1 MSSKFF
7 KKFYKTL
14 FLLSVLLTVFFVY
27 PNFSQAATRTI
38 SDAGG
43 NWDDTGTWVE
53 GAVPTAADDV
63 VATATSGSVTI
74 VAGDDAFVRSIVLTG
89 YTGTL
94 SHNLATTLFIGDGTA
109 GASNNALIFPTSGW
123 TYTLGSTTTA
133 AIDFVSTS
141 TTQQNVNFGGKSA
154 GSVNFNGVGGS
165 WKLTGAMATGSA
177 ATVTLTNGSLDTNG
191 QLLTI
196 GRFNSDNSN
205 TRSLTLGG
213 LSSITLAG
221 TSTAWDI
228 DTTTGLTFDGGN
240 TSITASASGITFG
253 GGGLTYGTVAITG
266 AGTST
271 INGANTFG
279 TLTRTGTATKTNRL
293 TLGANQVV
301 SSGFNLNGNSAT
313 NRLLVKS
320 NTLGTPRTITNNA
333 LITSI
338 TNADFQDITG
348 AGTASWDISAATGNS
363 GDAGGNSSI
372 TFTTA
377 ATQTWNGTSGGNWS
391 ANAWTS
397 RVPLPQD
404 DVVINAAFSA
414 SQTVTA
420 DMPRLGKSISFADAT
435 GTPTFDISSISN
447 TIYGSLT
454 LISGMNLTVSTTLV
468 FEGRSSFTLTSATK
482 AFDGI
487 NVQMYGGTLTLQDNL
502 TLGSSDILS
511 FQNGTFD
518 ANGKDLSIGLFT
530 SDNSNTRTITMGA
543 GTWTLTGNNTNIWD
557 FTATTGLTFNRGNAI
572 IVNYSGATGTR
583 SIEPGF
589 LAEASAPSFN
599 ITAGTDTV
607 LVYGAFLNL
616 DFTGFSGTLADWPRT
631 IYGNLIIASGM
642 TITATSQVTTFA
654 ATSGT
659 KTITSNGVTLDFP
672 ITFDGVGGTFQLAD
686 HLTVGATR
694 TVTLTNGTFDA
705 NNKNF
710 SMGKFS
716 SSNSNTRVITMG
728 SGTWTLSGTGTVWT
742 TATITG
748 LTLGQDTS
756 TIKITDTST
765 TANTFSGG
773 GETFNNIWWSRGAS
787 TASNTIAESNTF
799 TDFKDDGSA
808 AHSILFTAATTTTV
822 TTFTVSG
829 TAGNLITINS
839 TNTATHALTK
849 SGGGTISSDYL
860 NIQHSVATPSTTWY
874 AGANSTDNQATTTAG
889 SGWIFTAPPV
899 TCTSLDTGNWNTAGT
914 WDCAKVPAVG
924 DTVIVALS
932 HTVTMDVDSAVLVTI
947 TVNGTLNTSNGTSR
961 ALSGTTLTIG
971 SSGTV
976 TANASTITLS
986 GTTGTLFTITSG
998 GVFTFGTS
1006 TVVFSGNGD
1015 ATLHSAA
1022 IAIAFNAMTSSGTGT
1037 KTLGAGIIT
1046 NGALTISDG
1055 TLQLSS
1061 FDVTANSTTSITG
1074 TLNDDSATG
1083 TNLFVG
1089 AVTINSG
1096 GVWTTSNNPAF
1107 TFRGGLTNDSS
1118 SGFTSG
1124 SGIYTFNT
1132 NAQTVSGT
1140 QSFTITNL
1148 TNSVTSSTGL
1158 SFSGAQ
1164 PTVTTLTQGS
1174 SAQLTFSGSMP
1185 TITTL
1190 TATASGNT
1198 VSYTSTAGAQTVIS
1212 TTYVNVTIDKSG
1224 QTATLGGNIIL
1235 NDTLTI
1241 TAGALDV
1248 GSNYSINLKSWTD
1261 TGSGTFTEGGG
1272 TVTFDV
1278 ASGTINSNETF
1289 ENVTINHAGTTT
1301 LGAAL
1306 DLDDTLTITA
1316 GALDVSGTN
1325 YGISLKSWT
1334 DSGSGTFTEGT
1345 GTVTF
1350 DVASGTINSNETF
1363 ENVTINHAG
1372 TTTLGAA
1379 LDLDDTL
1386 TITAGALDVSGT
1398 NYGISLKSWT
1408 DSGSGTFTESGGT
1421 VTFDVAS
1428 GTINSNE
1435 TFENVTINHAGTT
1448 TLGAALDLDDTLTIT
1463 AGALDV
1469 SGTNY
1474 GISLKSW
1481 TDSGS
1486 GTFTEGTGTVTF
1498 DVAGGTINSNE
1509 TFENV
1514 TINHA
1519 GTTTLA
1525 AALDLDDTLT
1535 ITAGALDVG
1544 SDYGITLKSWTDS
1557 GSGTFTEG
1565 SGTVTFDITGG
1576 TINSNETFENVTIN
1590 HAGTTTLGAAL
1601 DLDDTLTITAGALD
1615 VSGTNYGISLKSWT
1629 DSGSG
1634 TFTESGGTVT
1644 FDVASGTINSNE
1656 TFENVTINHAG
1667 TTTLG
1672 AALDLDDTLTITAGA
1687 LDVSGTNY
1695 GISLKSWTDSGS
1707 GTFTEGTGTVTFD
1720 VAGGTINSNEA
1731 FNSITINHAGTST
1744 LSADTT
1750 VAGTLTITSGT
1761 LDASSYTITLSGTST
1776 VFSNS
1781 GSFTAGTS
1789 TILITDTSST
1799 SKTFAGGGG
1808 TYNTVTITGSG
1819 SGAVIISGSNT
1830 FSTFTIGAPKTV
1842 TFTSSTTQTISGSFS
1857 CTGTSGNVITINSS
1871 GGVAASLSKSSGTVS
1886 CDYLHLTNSAA
1897 TGGASWQ
1904 PGLNSTDN
1912 GGNSGWLFNS
1922 APSISSGPSDGGSSL
1937 TSPNSIGSVLH
1948 FSTIATDSNSNSYYL
1963 AICKTNSIT
1972 GGSNSAPTC
1981 GGGAWCTSVATAS
1994 GFTASC
2000 SYNIQSQSVSSGNND
2015 WYAFVC
2021 DNHSSSLCS
2030 SAAQGSGD
2038 TGSPFYVTA
2047 ASDSSSSGGG
2057 QYYET
2062 EQPAYWNTPSSNPS
2076 PPTPSYPNPDPPAPS
2091 TPTPTPTPSTP
2102 PYIPPYTPPPYS
2114 PPSTPLTPGS
2124 QSIQALIQKILVQIE
2139 ALKKQIAFLQTPVPS
2154 TPGSGSGGGGGGG
2167 SSSGYLVY
2175 DIKFFAD
2182 RVWQFANSIKSFGT
2196 NLKSQSVINKVF
2208 AKKWSLPGFNYSA
2221 LSNLTKKELP
2231 ATKAIQPTPL
2241 SSLDVSAKAKIP
2253 TDIVFPKLA
2262 GGVVDLPIFLSF
2274 DKKGIGTQKINT
2286 IPGGP
2291 LSLLIKPS
2299 EAPRSIKGLIT
2310 LKKTNFSSI
2319 KTFVAVQNPNLI
2331 EQGTASLQDADQE
2344 PEMMP
2349 YVSNAT
2355 FVVLQFEYFKVED
2368 GIYQANILS
2377 PAVEGEYEIITTIE
2391 YKNAAIPTTQAK
2403 LVMIIDPEGY
2413 VYRQLKDGRLRIQ
2426 GATVSIYQQD
2436 PITKVYKLWDA
2447 SKFNQKNPITT
2458 NETGKYGFLVPPGM
2472 YYLKAE
2478 AKDYQVWQSVK
2489 FEVRL
2494 NNSIHI
2500 DIPLKKKTLWQ
2511 RLFGP

>member
-1 MSSKFF
+1 
-7 KKFYKTL
+7 
-14 FLLSVLLTVFFVY
+14 
-27 PNFSQAATRTI
+27 
-38 SDAGG
+38 
-43 NWDDTGTWVE
+43 
-53 GAVPTAADDV
+53 
-63 VATATSGSVTI
+63 
-74 VAGDDAFVRSIVLTG
+74 
-89 YTGTL
+89 
-94 SHNLATTLFIGDGTA
+94 
-109 GASNNALIFPTSGW
+109 
-123 TYTLGSTTTA
+123 
-133 AIDFVSTS
+133 
-141 TTQQNVNFGGKSA
+141 
-154 GSVNFNGVGGS
+154 
-165 WKLTGAMATGSA
+165 
-177 ATVTLTNGSLDTNG
+177 
-191 QLLTI
+191 
-196 GRFNSDNSN
+196 
-205 TRSLTLGG
+205 
-213 LSSITLAG
+213 
-221 TSTAWDI
+221 
-228 DTTTGLTFDGGN
+228 
-240 TSITASASGITFG
+240 
-253 GGGLTYGTVAITG
+253 
-266 AGTST
+266 
-271 INGANTFG
+271 
-279 TLTRTGTATKTNRL
+279 
-293 TLGANQVV
+293 
-301 SSGFNLNGNSAT
+301 
-313 NRLLVKS
+313 
-320 NTLGTPRTITNNA
+320 
-333 LITSI
+333 
-338 TNADFQDITG
+338 
-348 AGTASWDISAATGNS
+348 
-363 GDAGGNSSI
+363 
-372 TFTTA
+372 
-377 ATQTWNGTSGGNWS
+377 
-391 ANAWTS
+391 
-397 RVPLPQD
+397 
-404 DVVINAAFSA
+404 
-414 SQTVTA
+414 
-420 DMPRLGKSISFADAT
+420 
-435 GTPTFDISSISN
+435 
-447 TIYGSLT
+447 
-454 LISGMNLTVSTTLV
+454 
-468 FEGRSSFTLTSATK
+468 
-482 AFDGI
+482 
-487 NVQMYGGTLTLQDNL
+487 
-502 TLGSSDILS
+502 
-511 FQNGTFD
+511 
-518 ANGKDLSIGLFT
+518 
-530 SDNSNTRTITMGA
+530 
-543 GTWTLTGNNTNIWD
+543 
-557 FTATTGLTFNRGNAI
+557 
-572 IVNYSGATGTR
+572 
-583 SIEPGF
+583 
-589 LAEASAPSFN
+589 
-599 ITAGTDTV
+599 
-607 LVYGAFLNL
+607 
-616 DFTGFSGTLADWPRT
+616 
-631 IYGNLIIASGM
+631 
-642 TITATSQVTTFA
+642 
-654 ATSGT
+654 
-659 KTITSNGVTLDFP
+659 
-672 ITFDGVGGTFQLAD
+672 
-686 HLTVGATR
+686 
-694 TVTLTNGTFDA
+694 
-705 NNKNF
+705 
-710 SMGKFS
+710 
-716 SSNSNTRVITMG
+716 
-728 SGTWTLSGTGTVWT
+728 
-742 TATITG
+742 
-748 LTLGQDTS
+748 
-756 TIKITDTST
+756 
-765 TANTFSGG
+765 
-773 GETFNNIWWSRGAS
+773 
-787 TASNTIAESNTF
+787 
-799 TDFKDDGSA
+799 
-808 AHSILFTAATTTTV
+808 
-822 TTFTVSG
+822 
-829 TAGNLITINS
+829 
-839 TNTATHALTK
+839 
-849 SGGGTISSDYL
+849 
-860 NIQHSVATPSTTWY
+860 
-874 AGANSTDNQATTTAG
+874 
-889 SGWIFTAPPV
+889 
-899 TCTSLDTGNWNTAGT
+899 
-914 WDCAKVPAVG
+914 
-924 DTVIVALS
+924 
-932 HTVTMDVDSAVLVTI
+932 
-947 TVNGTLNTSNGTSR
+947 
-961 ALSGTTLTIG
+961 
-971 SSGTV
+971 
-976 TANASTITLS
+976 
-986 GTTGTLFTITSG
+986 
-998 GVFTFGTS
+998 
-1006 TVVFSGNGD
+1006 
-1015 ATLHSAA
+1015 
-1022 IAIAFNAMTSSGTGT
+1022 
-1037 KTLGAGIIT
+1037 
-1046 NGALTISDG
+1046 
-1055 TLQLSS
+1055 
-1061 FDVTANSTTSITG
+1061 
-1074 TLNDDSATG
+1074 
-1083 TNLFVG
+1083 
-1089 AVTINSG
+1089 
-1096 GVWTTSNNPAF
+1096 
-1107 TFRGGLTNDSS
+1107 
-1118 SGFTSG
+1118 
-1124 SGIYTFNT
+1124 
-1132 NAQTVSGT
+1132 
-1140 QSFTITNL
+1140 
-1148 TNSVTSSTGL
+1148 
-1158 SFSGAQ
+1158 
-1164 PTVTTLTQGS
+1164 
-1174 SAQLTFSGSMP
+1174 
-1185 TITTL
+1185 
-1190 TATASGNT
+1190 
-1198 VSYTSTAGAQTVIS
+1198 
-1212 TTYVNVTIDKSG
+1212 
-1224 QTATLGGNIIL
+1224 
-1235 NDTLTI
+1235 
-1241 TAGALDV
+1241 
-1248 GSNYSINLKSWTD
+1248 
-1261 TGSGTFTEGGG
+1261 
-1272 TVTFDV
+1272 
-1278 ASGTINSNETF
+1278 
-1289 ENVTINHAGTTT
+1289 
-1301 LGAAL
+1301 
-1306 DLDDTLTITA
+1306 
-1316 GALDVSGTN
+1316 
-1325 YGISLKSWT
+1325 
-1334 DSGSGTFTEGT
+1334 
-1345 GTVTF
+1345 
-1350 DVASGTINSNETF
+1350 
-1363 ENVTINHAG
+1363 
-1372 TTTLGAA
+1372 
-1379 LDLDDTL
+1379 
-1386 TITAGALDVSGT
+1386 
-1398 NYGISLKSWT
+1398 
-1408 DSGSGTFTESGGT
+1408 
-1421 VTFDVAS
+1421 
-1428 GTINSNE
+1428 
-1435 TFENVTINHAGTT
+1435 
-1448 TLGAALDLDDTLTIT
+1448 
-1463 AGALDV
+1463 
-1469 SGTNY
+1469 
-1474 GISLKSW
+1474 
-1481 TDSGS
+1481 
-1486 GTFTEGTGTVTF
+1486 
-1498 DVAGGTINSNE
+1498 
-1509 TFENV
+1509 
-1514 TINHA
+1514 
-1519 GTTTLA
+1519 
-1525 AALDLDDTLT
+1525 
-1535 ITAGALDVG
+1535 
-1544 SDYGITLKSWTDS
+1544 
-1557 GSGTFTEG
+1557 
-1565 SGTVTFDITGG
+1565 
-1576 TINSNETFENVTIN
+1576 
-1590 HAGTTTLGAAL
+1590 
-1601 DLDDTLTITAGALD
+1601 
-1615 VSGTNYGISLKSWT
+1615 
-1629 DSGSG
+1629 
-1634 TFTESGGTVT
+1634 
-1644 FDVASGTINSNE
+1644 
-1656 TFENVTINHAG
+1656 
-1667 TTTLG
+1667 
-1672 AALDLDDTLTITAGA
+1672 
-1687 LDVSGTNY
+1687 VSGTNY